1 MSSGFSTMKLSKT
14 HLALGLAT
22 AVAAF
27 PASAANVVTSI
38 KPLELLVKAVAGDS
52 VQVSSLVPAGSSPHN
67 YTMKPSQR
75 RALEQADAIFWVGP
89 EMETFLSRL
98 LSGSEFEGRVVA
110 FTEVP
115 EGEDEHHEEEH
126 SDHDHRSEEH
136 TSELQSRPHLVCR
149 LLLEKK

>member
-1 MSSGFSTMKLSKT
+1 MKRNTLS
-14 HLALGLAT
+14 LALGMAA
-22 AVAAF
+22 AVTAF

-52 VQVSSLVPAGSSPHN
+52 VQVSTLVPPGSSPHN

-98 LSGSEFEGRVVA
+98 LGGHEFDGRVVA
-110 FTEVP
+110 FT
-115 EGEDEHHEEEH
+115 
-126 SDHDHRSEEH
+126 
-136 TSELQSRPHLVCR
+136 
-149 LLLEKK
+149 

>member
-1 MSSGFSTMKLSKT
+1 MKRSTLS
-14 HLALGLAT
+14 LALGMAA
-22 AVAAF
+22 AVTAF

-52 VQVSSLVPAGSSPHN
+52 VQVSTLVPAGSSPHN

-98 LSGSEFEGRVVA
+98 LGGHEFDGRVVA
-110 FTEVP
+110 FTDVP
-115 EGEDEHHEEEH
+115 EGEDDHQVEEH
-126 SDHDHRSEEH
+126 SGHDHHDDHGHARDDDAVGVRD
-136 TSELQSRPHLVCR
+136 Q
-149 LLLEKK
+149 